1 MSAIEPSTEP
11 RSSGPAAHSTG
22 ATVACEL
29 CGAHYTEAEGRV
41 CHAGCPLERGC
52 QLLGCPNC
60 GYETPAPSRLTR
72 WLGRWFSKTSA
83 AGKPDAP

>member
-1 MSAIEPSTEP
+1 MTHSAPE
-11 RSSGPAAHSTG
+11 TG
-22 ATVACEL
+22 ATRAGATVVCAL
-29 CGAHYTEAEGRV
+29 CGTRYSEAEGRV

-72 WLGRWFSKTSA
+72 WLGRWFGTPARSEADK
-83 AGKPDAP
+83 